1 MAKSCT
7 AFSKPPW
14 TYVSYEWLSE
24 KTSTCNWSPT
34 SMWKLCYRRCI
45 TVRQV
50 SRKSG
55 NQNNHDFFY
64 CYENNP
70 QMYSRPDIFFQD
82 YILEGEK
89 ISTFHHGI
97 LAVPLASWMLT
108 ISLGMVFLK
117 KQSARSL
124 LRSWGSA
131 RNSQFQSLQ
140 QTAPWGRGGACNS
153 MCPSLRRL
161 GKTYSQPNVKCT
173 APFSSTVLA

>member
-1 MAKSCT
+1 MSLMNDFQK
-7 AFSKPPW
+7 KPARVIEVPQA
-14 TYVSYEWLSE
+14 
-24 KTSTCNWSPT
+24 C
-34 SMWKLCYRRCI
+34 
-45 TVRQV
+45 
-50 SRKSG
+50 G
-55 NQNNHDFFY
+55 NSATWGVLQSDKFPGSQGIKIIVMFFY